1 MLINK
6 NQTREN
12 FRSRTVSQT
21 VSFGPLTLRFITIV
35 IVAILC
41 ILYLAQSTHGATQ
54 NYEVRELEQIQQEID
69 KENARLE
76 VEAVRLEALKNV
88 DIDKD
93 KKPEEKK
100 YEITENI
107 EYVE

>member
-1 MLINK
+1 MLINR
-6 NQTREN
+6 NQTKEN

-54 NYEVRELEQIQQEID
+54 NYEVRELEQKQQDIE
-69 KENARLE
+69 KENERLE
-76 VEAVRLEALKNV
+76 VEALRLEALKN
-88 DIDKD
+88 IDED
-93 KKPEEKK
+93 KNKKIDEKK
-100 YEITENI
+100 YEVTENI

>member
-1 MLINK
+1 MLMNRK
-6 NQTREN
+6 QSGEN
-12 FRSRTVSQT
+12 YRSRTVGKT
-21 VSFGPLTLRFITIV
+21 VSFGPLTLRFITII
-35 IVAILC
+35 IVALLC

-54 NYEVRELEQIQQEID
+54 NYEVRELEQTQNELQ
-69 KENARLE
+69 KENDRLD

-88 DIDKD
+88 DEDKD

-100 YEITENI
+100 YQVTENV